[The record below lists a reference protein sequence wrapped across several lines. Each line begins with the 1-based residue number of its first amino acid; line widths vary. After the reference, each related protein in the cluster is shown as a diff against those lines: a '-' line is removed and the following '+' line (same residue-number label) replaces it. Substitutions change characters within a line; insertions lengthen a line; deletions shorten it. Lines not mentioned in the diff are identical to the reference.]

1 MGFDTA
7 LKRYFAGLVLA
18 LIAIAAYFQ
27 ASGITQLVGAAL
39 APDPKALA
47 AANAAGA
54 RAPAPPV
61 SGAPDDHA
69 TSAPCVFDRNPF
81 DSLTPPPLDSP
92 PVVDA
97 GVAAVFDLEHYENA
111 PPCEGV
117 KA

>member
-54 RAPAPPV
+54 RAPAPRCRVPRTITPR
-61 SGAPDDHA
+61 AP
-69 TSAPCVFDRNPF
+69 
-81 DSLTPPPLDSP
+81 
-92 PVVDA
+92 A
-97 GVAAVFDLEHYENA
+97 GFSIAIRSTR
-111 PPCEGV
+111 
-117 KA
+117 